1 MKGLP
6 HSISHRPGLS
16 GINVD
21 WIHAS
26 LRGNLPLALT
36 GRLVCKMGAGRPSDS
51 CLPAAGIQCRILEEH
66 SGGAV
71 SRGYGNWQVLL
82 VSQDYEFLPVRSLG
96 TFRSFVAAQKRLCMQ
111 RYGALTI

>member
-6 HSISHRPGLS
+6 RSVPHWPGLS

-26 LRGNLPLALT
+26 LRGNLLLTLT
-36 GRLVCKMGAGRPSDS
+36 GRLVCKMGSGRPSDS
-51 CLPAAGIQCRILEEH
+51 CLPAAGIQYRILEEH

-71 SRGYGNWQVLL
+71 SRGYGNLQVLL

-96 TFRSFVAAQKRLCMQ
+96 TLPLRGLS
-111 RYGALTI
+111 